1 MKELNIDNEF
11 TPETGAS
18 LHIDVSLTD
27 IADSLNPEQAKK
39 LIFLIDLAQEDWDFT
54 CDVYAMFT
62 KEVGKLAEEDKDGFK
77 EFIAPLFKKNGVTPD
92 HLRAI
97 AKVMEVDE

>member
-1 MKELNIDNEF
+1 MEELNNDNEF
-11 TPETGAS
+11 APENGAS
-18 LHIDVSLTD
+18 LHVDVSLTD

-39 LIFLIDLAQEDWDFT
+39 LIFLIDLTQGDWDFT

-62 KEVGKLAEEDKDGFK
+62 KEVGKLAKEYKDGFK
-77 EFIAPLFKKNGVTPD
+77 EFLAPFLKKNGVTPD

-97 AKVMEVDE
+97 ATIMEID